1 MLRSVFLTIVWWP
14 VSFAK
19 ILILAVFVLI
29 LVSLGT
35 AAYSLFKGDDRD
47 STATVKALTVRVIL
61 SIALLIIIM
70 ILNALGLVTPHG

>member
-1 MLRSVFLTIVWWP
+1 MAGL
-14 VSFAK
+14 SFAK

-47 STATVKALTVRVIL
+47 GTATVKALTVRVIL
-61 SIALLIIIM
+61 SILLVIVLM
-70 ILNALGLVTPHG
+70 ILSALGLISPHG